1 MHDGD
6 LPRRAAE
13 TDQSESE
20 PISDRFA
27 EFRHRRVHA
36 GMLGAKLGKSKKK
49 NRNGSEADI
58 DELEH

>member
-20 PISDRFA
+20 PISDRFS

-36 GMLGAKLGKSKKK
+36 EILVSKLTKSKKK
-49 NRNGSEADI
+49 NHNASEADI
-58 DELEH
+58 EELEY